1 MRKAKY
7 LILLTFIISS
17 LMNAQEEDA
26 NLILS
31 FPEESEI
38 FFFQYPEGTHAKAI
52 YKSQSEVTNKY
63 PEQLLE
69 SIISATNQE
78 WVNFNTLGG
87 AEKASEKKQSH
98 FDKIKSMNKNKNYF
112 ELAHKLTF
120 DVGGVSTSIIK
131 FFTHFQGTD
140 VLSGAAVMQFVDG
153 RWQKTSHPSLSTL
166 SIMVMR
172 MKSEVLE
179 GVVLQNSD
187 DPNIKAIAERV
198 STEAGLN
205 LSLLEEEFGS
215 WYSPEMDETKIE
227 LYKDPR
233 TW

>member
-1 MRKAKY
+1 MKKVN
-7 LILLTFIISS
+7 LLNLFVFIISTVV
-17 LMNAQEEDA
+17 NAQEEDS

-31 FPEESEI
+31 YPEESEI
-38 FFFQYPEGTHAKAI
+38 SFYQYPEGTNTKAI
-52 YKSQSEVTNKY
+52 YKSQTEADNVY

-78 WVNFNTLGG
+78 WVNYNTLGG

-112 ELAHKLTF
+112 ELAHKLNF
-120 DVGGVSTSIIK
+120 NVGGVPTTIIK
-131 FFTHFQGTD
+131 FFTHFEGTD
-140 VLSGAAVMQFVDG
+140 VLSGAVVMQLVDG

-166 SIMVMR
+166 SIIVMR

-179 GVVLQNSD
+179 GIVLQNSD
-187 DPNIKAIAERV
+187 EPNIKAITERV
-198 STEAGLN
+198 TGESGLD
-205 LSLLEEEFGS
+205 LSLLEEEFAS
-215 WYSPEMDETKIE
+215 WYSPEINETKIKM
-227 LYKDPR
+227 YKDPK

>member
-1 MRKAKY
+1 MKKNN
-7 LILLTFIISS
+7 LLVFITVFWLSIGYT
-17 LMNAQEEDA
+17 QEEDA

-31 FPEESEI
+31 YPEESEI
-38 FFFQYPEGTHAKAI
+38 TFFQYPGGTYAKAV
-52 YKSQSEVTNKY
+52 YKSQADITNEY

-69 SIISATNQE
+69 SIVSATDQE
-78 WVNFNTLGG
+78 WVNYNTLGG

-98 FDKIKSMNKNKNYF
+98 FDKIITMDKDKNYF

-120 DVGGVSTSIIK
+120 DVGGISTAIVK
-131 FFTHFQGTD
+131 FFTHFEGTA
-140 VLSGAAVMQFVDG
+140 VLSGAVVMQFVND

-166 SIMVMR
+166 SIIVMR

-179 GVVLQNSD
+179 GIVLQNSN

-198 STEAGLN
+198 STEAGLD

-215 WYSPEMDETKIE
+215 WYSPEIDETKIE

>member
-1 MRKAKY
+1 MKHKLIQI
-7 LILLTFIISS
+7 LILLFFSISC
-17 LMNAQEEDA
+17 NAQEEDA

-31 FPEESEI
+31 YPEESEI
-38 FFFQYPEGTHAKAI
+38 SFFQYPEGTFAKAI
-52 YKSQSEVTNKY
+52 YKSQAEATNVY

-78 WVNFNTLGG
+78 WVNYNTLGG
-87 AEKASEKKQSH
+87 AEKASQKKQSH
-98 FDKIKSMNKNKNYF
+98 FDKIMTMDKDNNYF
-112 ELAHKLTF
+112 ELDHKLTF
-120 DVGGVSTSIIK
+120 TVGDVPTAIIK
-131 FFTHFQGTD
+131 FFTHFEGMD

-166 SIMVMR
+166 SIIVMR

-179 GVVLQNSD
+179 GIVLQNSD

-198 STEAGLN
+198 STEAGLD

-215 WYSPEMDETKIE
+215 WYSPEIDETKIE